1 MINLGLTWHVYTPT
15 WNVSSTGWLTLL
27 ITTSTGMPGQP
38 REQWSEPESPTE
50 VSLTMAAASTWWCP
64 EPVQLEPRWHK
75 FRSITC
81 HPQGMCGSIKR
92 VLPPVCTSKL
102 LILIAFIVGN
112 LKDFKSEAASV
123 SSSWAGAAWAT
134 WLGHLVIQVSCCWC
148 LSQQSLRWF
157 SFFGRI
163 PKHGNYCHYCLFLFK
178 LWLCHTQRRKS
189 KSGLVNQL

>member
-1 MINLGLTWHVYTPT
+1 MTCIYTNLKCFVNGMVDLSDHHLYWHARTPKGT
-15 WNVSSTGWLTLL
+15 MVWTGVSDRNVLDHGSCLNVMVPWASSTW
-27 ITTSTGMPGQP
+27 TSLADSN
-38 REQWSEPESPTE
+38 SE
-50 VSLTMAAASTWWCP
+50 ASRAI
-64 EPVQLEPRWHK
+64 LN
-75 FRSITC
+75 
-81 HPQGMCGSIKR
+81 PQGMCGSAIKR

-134 WLGHLVIQVSCCWC
+134 WWGSSGDTGVLLWC

-157 SFFGRI
+157 SFFGRT

-178 LWLCHTQRRKS
+178 LWHCHTQRRKS